1 MSTLSKLHEKCN
13 KCKYKDFCANKRMM
27 ACEIAELPKS
37 NMMSLSSRNTESLS
51 QPLLVPHT
59 PITINMGEYGII
71 NTSLEEI
78 QEQLKKDFYKD
89 LNIGCNYECKS

>member
-13 KCKYKDFCANKRMM
+13 KCKYKESCDNKRMM
-27 ACEIAELPKS
+27 TCEIAELPKS
-37 NMMSLSSRNTESLS
+37 NMMSLSSHNAKSLS

-59 PITINMGEYGII
+59 PITINMGKYGTI

-89 LNIGCNYECKS
+89 LNIWSNYDCKN